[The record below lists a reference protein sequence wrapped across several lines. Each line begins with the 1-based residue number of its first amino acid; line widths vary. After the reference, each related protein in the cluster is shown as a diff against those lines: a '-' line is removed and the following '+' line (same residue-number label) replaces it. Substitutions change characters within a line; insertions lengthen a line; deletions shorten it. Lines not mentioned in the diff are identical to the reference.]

1 MLRLLR
7 QVVMSRISFSRDF
20 FLGGGS
26 VAGAPGAAQVGVDRG
41 DVVNSEIEALLNRPG
56 AKVQKADFDAGVR
69 RFLGALTGGP
79 NGQQKMKDAMA
90 MLHTYTSQKSRTA
103 VKNWPAYLLTLLK
116 RFEPGALERR
126 LTAGEAA
133 AAGLPSASSEATG
146 EAAIAA
152 NADKLE
158 DAMPGAEAEEGKGGD
173 DPEPS

>member
-1 MLRLLR
+1 MVEPRER
-7 QVVMSRISFSRDF
+7 RKSE
-20 FLGGGS
+20 G
-26 VAGAPGAAQVGVDRG
+26 GVDRG